1 MGIMA
6 PGSAKFDGF
15 YGGLPISFGPKDD
28 LLVLAVED
36 CEYYVSVTESKDS
49 DGDGFP
55 DCLGASGVSKD
66 SVTVADA
73 KAAAT
78 AITVGVA
85 VPIVISVTASV
96 TAALVGGVTAAAGG
110 AAASSAAGGA
120 LGPLI
125 MQVPHSFACC
135 ALGKELGLPVGSCR
149 PSSLVSWDKL
159 VARTTCLDRSQRSRK
174 DWSEPLYL

>member
-15 YGGLPISFGPKDD
+15 YGGLPISFGPKDA

-66 SVTVADA
+66 TVTVADA

-78 AITVGVA
+78 AAERANVRSLCVRTTTELA
-85 VPIVISVTASV
+85 PFAPTASP
-96 TAALVGGVTAAAGG
+96 AGISTQRISPRAG
-110 AAASSAAGGA
+110 ESRGPDTSSG
-120 LGPLI
+120 
-125 MQVPHSFACC
+125 
-135 ALGKELGLPVGSCR
+135 
-149 PSSLVSWDKL
+149 
-159 VARTTCLDRSQRSRK
+159 DRS
-174 DWSEPLYL
+174 